1 MRRRRAIPLECNT
14 ATRRRTSRVS
24 TTVLPRA
31 LIRPTHTLVTLALMV
46 PDTQERV
53 LPVTLEPLA
62 HTASPTV
69 PQVVVRLPVM
79 PKPSNLL
86 PRRIQ
91 GSALLPRPPWIH
103 PTRLPRAPTW
113 PSEQTNAPEADTTLT
128 LTRWPH
134 HQLLLSR
141 PMPLLLPRNKA
152 IQPLLT
158 HIQVR
163 LLLRATRCSPRIPST
178 VVQVN
183 QQHKDIPRP
192 HSMKKPPVLAL
203 PRHQQILKQIP
214 VVPPAAD
221 VVSERA
227 TGTAQT
233 DTTDQAA
240 GKRCVS
246 RRTEAGSLCPSL
258 SLPELDEALRP
269 PRECDDFCIM
279 TGLHGVRLIFL
290 GSTISSFSVSSGYD
304 PLQRFQ
310 ISFLWLV
317 PPPSCK
323 FASQ

>member
-14 ATRRRTSRVS
+14 ATQRRTSRVS

-31 LIRPTHTLVTLALMV
+31 LIRPTHTLVTLALMAL
-46 PDTQERV
+46 DTQERV

-113 PSEQTNAPEADTTLT
+113 PLEQTNAPEADTTLT

-134 HQLLLSR
+134 HQLLHSR
-141 PMPLLLPRNKA
+141 LMPLLLPRNKA

-158 HIQVR
+158 HI
-163 LLLRATRCSPRIPST
+163 
-178 VVQVN
+178 QVN

-214 VVPPAAD
+214 VEPPAAD

-246 RRTEAGSLCPSL
+246 RRTKAGSLCPSL
-258 SLPELDEALRP
+258 SCLNLTRQSDLLASV
-269 PRECDDFCIM
+269 M
-279 TGLHGVRLIFL
+279 
-290 GSTISSFSVSSGYD
+290 IS
-304 PLQRFQ
+304 
-310 ISFLWLV
+310 
-317 PPPSCK
+317 
-323 FASQ
+323 A

>member
-1 MRRRRAIPLECNT
+1 MHRRRAIPLECNT

-103 PTRLPRAPTW
+103 PTRLPRAPMW
-113 PSEQTNAPEADTTLT
+113 PLEQTNAPEADTTLT

-134 HQLLLSR
+134 HQLLHSR

-192 HSMKKPPVLAL
+192 HM
-203 PRHQQILKQIP
+203 
-214 VVPPAAD
+214 VPPAAD

-258 SLPELDEALRP
+258 SCLNLTRQSDLLASV
-269 PRECDDFCIM
+269 M
-279 TGLHGVRLIFL
+279 
-290 GSTISSFSVSSGYD
+290 IS
-304 PLQRFQ
+304 
-310 ISFLWLV
+310 
-317 PPPSCK
+317 
-323 FASQ
+323 A